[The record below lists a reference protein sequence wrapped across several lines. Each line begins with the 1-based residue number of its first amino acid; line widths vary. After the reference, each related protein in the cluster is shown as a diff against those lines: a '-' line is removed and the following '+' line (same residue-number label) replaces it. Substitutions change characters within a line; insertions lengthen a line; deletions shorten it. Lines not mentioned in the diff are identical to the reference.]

1 VASAGRG
8 VIFPTLGLHTTLIL
22 SQSSFV
28 FKCLRTT
35 STLVSFSLMYVF
47 DRGRFFVQGL
57 LITDVDSFGGMQAR
71 NVIVFAHGRP
81 VTLRNSLLRQEKTQN
96 ANKTRR
102 KLKI

>member
-1 VASAGRG
+1 MSKDD
-8 VIFPTLGLHTTLIL
+8 IYT
-22 SQSSFV
+22 SF
-28 FKCLRTT
+28 L
-35 STLVSFSLMYVF
+35 LPYVLLLYY
-47 DRGRFFVQGL
+47 FFVQGL

-96 ANKTRR
+96 ANKTRM